1 MTAEATEAR
10 EALIEETISELR
22 RIGGDIRM
30 QALPEISSAIHGA
43 AAALA
48 LGFPAPAP
56 RKVGKGLDV
65 HGVIRVELERA
76 YRKHGRDPWGRHEFF
91 AILREEVD
99 ELWDAIKGDMP
110 DEEVVAEAIEVA
122 AMVFRYIE
130 TNDRYRGDLSPA
142 FGRVGQAK
150 LAKLAALDAEGMV
163 EEGLGENVAPNVGD
177 AKAQG
182 VKVDALP
189 CSDAPSPTPSASP
202 WWMVP
207 WPENSYAYVWRT
219 EDEAWRGAG
228 SLAAPIPLVPRSDL
242 ARVQRERDHWE
253 RRTKHLGGTVLRAW
267 EALREWWQYS
277 KDERDGETLDAA
289 LTRALDADRGH
300 DAYAL
305 AEAKKWRDES
315 TTLRAERD
323 AALDRA
329 RVAEQRIETGV
340 VCWQDREGH
349 LWAQLP
355 GNVTVAF
362 YGPFTRGRFVATE
375 YKA

>member
-1 MTAEATEAR
+1 MPNAEATGAR
-10 EALIEETISELR
+10 EALLR
-22 RIGGDIRM
+22 LLSIVERHLAGHIIR
-30 QALPEISSAIHGA
+30 SRGA
-43 AAALA
+43 A
-48 LGFPAPAP
+48 
-56 RKVGKGLDV
+56 
-65 HGVIRVELERA
+65 
-76 YRKHGRDPWGRHEFF
+76 
-91 AILREEVD
+91 REPSDNEDRQYNDLMQLIVD
-99 ELWDAIKGDMP
+99 
-110 DEEVVAEAIEVA
+110 
-122 AMVFRYIE
+122 
-130 TNDRYRGDLSPA
+130 
-142 FGRVGQAK
+142 
-150 LAKLAALDAEGMV
+150 V

-202 WWMVP
+202 EASESPSRAAQDTADGRVWWMVP
-207 WPENSYAYVWRT
+207 WPENSYASVWRT

-289 LTRALDADRGH
+289 LTRALDADREH

-362 YGPFTRGRFVATE
+362 YGPFTRGRFVADE
-375 YKA
+375 EVAG